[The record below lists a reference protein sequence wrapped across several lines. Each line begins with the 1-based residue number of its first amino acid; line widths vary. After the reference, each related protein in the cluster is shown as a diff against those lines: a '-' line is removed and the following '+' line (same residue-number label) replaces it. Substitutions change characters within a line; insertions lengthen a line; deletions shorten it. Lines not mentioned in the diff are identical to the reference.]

1 MIKITFS
8 ESAGQITSF
17 KVSGHATSGT
27 EDMKGRIICSAVSS
41 AVYLTANTLTDV
53 LGAEIDYNDSG
64 KTFSL
69 QVLSKLDESQVTLKG
84 LKLHVTELS
93 KDYPKNITVS
103 SEV

>member
-8 ESAGQITSF
+8 ESEGQITGF

-27 EDMKGRIICSAVSS
+27 EDMEGRIICSAVSS
-41 AVYLTANTLTDV
+41 AVYLTANTITDV
-53 LGAEIDYNDSG
+53 LGAEINYNDSG

-69 QVLSKLDESQVTLKG
+69 QVLSNLDESQVTLRG
-84 LKLHVTELS
+84 LQLHVTELS